1 MAANTGSVHL
11 AGIFFVRSEA
21 APSLCRVA
29 FHSLCLLLMSLMLA
43 WWHGWRDANIFPL
56 IRESAFKAQTVPGAH
71 SPLFQFNGR
80 LTWVDGRLP
89 WVAQRRTNIGCPHDR
104 ALSRSSSAVLLGGS
118 VAQPKLTASTK
129 HRTGSRQRPAFL
141 FRTMSVALSLPSTL
155 YSKVPQAA
163 TMPRCLGSRAGFY
176 RPEPREL
183 DRHWLWS
190 DRYCVSVLRRRHSG
204 RDFAA
209 SCGPRATSRQADWG
223 RGRSCRELPALLVPA
238 AAPPSEV
245 GGTSLRSSVSLRRH
259 TTTKP
264 T

>member
-29 FHSLCLLLMSLMLA
+29 FHCLCLLLMSLMLA
-43 WWHGWRDANIFPL
+43 WWHGWRDASIFPL
-56 IRESAFKAQTVPGAH
+56 IRETAFKAQTARGAH

-104 ALSRSSSAVLLGGS
+104 ALSRSSSAVLLGGC

-129 HRTGSRQRPAFL
+129 HRTGSPQRPAFL
-141 FRTMSVALSLPSTL
+141 FRTMSALSLPSTL
-155 YSKVPQAA
+155 CSKAPQAA
-163 TMPRCLGSRAGFY
+163 PMPRRLDFY
-176 RPEPREL
+176 RPEPTEP
-183 DRHWLWS
+183 DRYWLWS
-190 DRYCVSVLRRRHSG
+190 DRYCASVLHRRRSG

-209 SCGPRATSRQADWG
+209 SCGGRATSRQAD
-223 RGRSCRELPALLVPA
+223 RGGGLSCRELP
-238 AAPPSEV
+238 
-245 GGTSLRSSVSLRRH
+245 
-259 TTTKP
+259 
-264 T
+264 